1 MHKTLFVVA
10 VALLVQAP
18 TAPAQEMEVMAVVR
32 QFVDGFNKGDIQSAL
47 ATCAEETSIIDEI
60 PPYAWHGPGACGKW
74 ASDYDADAKKRG
86 ITDGVVTLGAT
97 KHTYVTG
104 DRAYVVIPAGYEV
117 KQNGKPVKQTGST
130 MTVVLR
136 KGATGWKIVAW
147 TWSTN

>member
-1 MHKTLFVVA
+1 MRKTFVTLLLALVA
-10 VALLVQAP
+10 VVPNAVAQQAD
-18 TAPAQEMEVMAVVR
+18 VLAVVR

-104 DRAYVVIPAGYEV
+104 DRAYVVVPAGYEV

-130 MTVVLR
+130 MTVVLG